1 MYDIRFSLL
10 YFSVSKKYAFADTV
24 SHETHVIMGRHAGNI
39 SVGIH
44 RSRKSLDELPEV
56 EFYETLYE
64 NYLLNEEQLRSNSY
78 PLWEDENKKRV
89 KITNSERDANKQ
101 LYVDDSGL

>member
-1 MYDIRFSLL
+1 MYGNRFSLL
-10 YFSVSKKYAFADTV
+10 YFSGSKKYTFADTV
-24 SHETHVIMGRHAGNI
+24 SHETHVMMGRHAGNI

-44 RSRKSLDELPEV
+44 RSRKSFEISEV
-56 EFYETLYE
+56 EFYEALYE

-78 PLWEDENKKRV
+78 PLWEDEKMKRV